1 MVTSLSALLV
11 ALLSG
16 LDPVAG
22 VLEWAFAP
30 GMQAIDQLEAQPV
43 DLGDPVAVVQVELLP
58 DLESAESLAATLQ
71 QHLGEREHAFDV
83 FLEAV
88 PSDADLPASY
98 RVNIG
103 PFDSFEDAERAHAE
117 LDAIGIDGFVRELQP
132 MVGC

>member
-1 MVTSLSALLV
+1 MVTTLSALLV

-30 GMQAIDQLEAQPV
+30 ALESV

-58 DLESAESLAATLQ
+58 DLESAESLAATLER
-71 QHLGEREHAFDV
+71 HLDERGHPFDV
-83 FLEAV
+83 VLEAV
-88 PSDADLPASY
+88 PGDADLPASY
-98 RVNIG
+98 RVNVG

-117 LDAIGIDGFVRELQP
+117 LDAIGINGFVRELRP
-132 MVGC
+132 MEGC